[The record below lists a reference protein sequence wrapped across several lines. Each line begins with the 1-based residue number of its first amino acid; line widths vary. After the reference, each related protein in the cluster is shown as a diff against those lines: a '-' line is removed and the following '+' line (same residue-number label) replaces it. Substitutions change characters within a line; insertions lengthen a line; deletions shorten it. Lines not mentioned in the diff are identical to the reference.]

1 MVAIMSELNV
11 VVSKGDMVAIEKAA
25 SLPLGSY
32 FSGSYRQLQTYLKD
46 MGKIS
51 LLEWIH
57 ISFLVLPGSSAIEY
71 NFNKHLL
78 AFEPSGLSV
87 FCFLFF

>member
-51 LLEWIH
+51 LLE
-57 ISFLVLPGSSAIEY
+57 
-71 NFNKHLL
+71 
-78 AFEPSGLSV
+78 
-87 FCFLFF
+87 

>member
-25 SLPLGSY
+25 SLPLGSC

-51 LLEWIH
+51 LLE
-57 ISFLVLPGSSAIEY
+57 
-71 NFNKHLL
+71 
-78 AFEPSGLSV
+78 
-87 FCFLFF
+87 